1 MKWAAYQKPKDLS
14 EALTL
19 LEEAKGKGRVMA
31 GGTDLILQ
39 LKRGEHRAD
48 LLVDITGINELKK
61 IEEKDGWIRIGAG
74 VTHAEVAKSPLI
86 QREAK
91 ALAKGCGH
99 IGSPQIRN
107 MATLVG
113 NVISAQPAGDG
124 AIPLMALEA
133 ELRAVSKNG
142 ERWIPLEEAYQGVG
156 ISVIDATKEVAT
168 EVRFKKIGELGG
180 TEFFRMAR
188 RKALAL
194 PILNGAVVILF
205 NTSKDRIE
213 KARIAIGPVTEK
225 PFRPRRAEAYLESK
239 EISHEGLLEACQIAS
254 EEANPRDSLRGS
266 AFYRKEMVR
275 INLIRTI
282 EKILDELKERR

>member
-31 GGTDLILQ
+31 GGTDLIVQ

-142 ERWIPLEEAYQGVG
+142 ERWITLEKAYQGVG

-213 KARIAIGPVTEK
+213 KARIAIGPVSEK

-275 INLIRTI
+275 VNLIRTI
-282 EKILDELKERR
+282 EKILDELKKRR